1 MQEIINIDNQK
12 CMSIRG
18 VEKIVSSTPTQSV
31 VQTSLSKIVI
41 IGNNLEV
48 KKLDIENKDAIIE
61 GEILSIK
68 FNKKGEKK
76 NLLRRIFK

>member
-12 CMSIRG
+12 SMSIRG

-41 IGNNLEV
+41 TGNNLEV

-61 GEILSIK
+61 GEIYNIK
-68 FNKKGEKK
+68 FNKKNEKK
-76 NLLRRIFK
+76 SLLRRIFK

>member
-12 CMSIRG
+12 SMSIRG

-31 VQTSLSKIVI
+31 VQTSLSKII
-41 IGNNLEV
+41 ITGNNLEV

-61 GEILSIK
+61 GEIYNIK
-68 FNKKGEKK
+68 FNKKNEKK
-76 NLLRRIFK
+76 SLLRRIFK